1 MNIYDSNLEKNKA
14 NYFPLTPISFIERT
28 AKTQPHSLSIIY
40 EKKKFTWL
48 ETFLRC
54 KKIAKSLINLGVKK
68 NQTISVIAPNIPEMV
83 ELHFAIPM
91 AGCVINAINTRLNTE
106 VINFILEHGEAKVLF
121 MDTEYA
127 SILKNLSFE
136 LLKNIKVI
144 FIADEN
150 INLNLENSPDQIFYS
165 DLLNI
170 ELDGFEFV
178 YPDNEWDAIAL
189 SYTSGTTGNP
199 KGVVTHHRGA
209 YLNALS
215 NIISW
220 EMSLFSRYLWTLPLF
235 HCNGWCFPWS
245 LAAIANVNICLR
257 NVRFEKI
264 LENIKE
270 NKVTHYCGAPIVHNL
285 ILSSLEKMELIIDPR
300 IKGMVAGAAPPK
312 NVFINAAK
320 YGIDLTH
327 VYGLTETYGP
337 AALCEKKPD
346 WDLLSI
352 EDQAAL
358 NSRQGV
364 NYLLQQ
370 DIKVLNNA
378 MEEVPYDGQTMGE
391 ICFRGNITMKG
402 YLKNKEAT
410 NESFK
415 GGWFHSGDLGVVD
428 QDGYLKIKDRSKDII
443 ISGGE
448 NISTLE
454 LEDVLTMHPLIHE
467 VAVVAKKDDKWGEV
481 PCAFIS
487 LKDKNT
493 KISKN
498 EMVEFCASK
507 LAKFKVP
514 KYYVFTDIEKTPTGK
529 IQKHLL
535 RQKADEIK

>member
-1 MNIYDSNLEKNKA
+1 MNKYDLNLEKNKA

-28 AKTQPHSLSIIY
+28 AKTQPDSLSIIY

-91 AGCVINAINTRLNTE
+91 SGGIINAINTRLNAE

-121 MDTEYA
+121 IDTEYA
-127 SILKNLSFE
+127 SILKNLSSE

-150 INLNLENSPDQIFYS
+150 INSNLQKSPDKIFYA

-170 ELDGFEFV
+170 ELDGFDFL

-215 NIISW
+215 NIVSW
-220 EMSLFSRYLWTLPLF
+220 EMSFFSRYLWTLPLF

-245 LAAIANVNICLR
+245 LAANANVNICLR

-270 NKVTHYCGAPIVHNL
+270 NKVTHYCGAPVVHNL
-285 ILSSLEKMELIIDPR
+285 ILTSLEQMELILDPR

-352 EDQAAL
+352 EDQAGL

-364 NYLLQQ
+364 SYLLQQ
-370 DIKVLNNA
+370 DIKVLDTD
-378 MEEVPYDGQTMGE
+378 MEEVPHDGQTMGE

-410 NESFK
+410 DESFK

-428 QDGYLKIKDRSKDII
+428 RDGYLKIKDRSKDII

-454 LEDVLTMHPLIHE
+454 LEDVLTMHPLISE

-487 LKDKNT
+487 LKDKSI

-514 KYYVFTDIEKTPTGK
+514 KYYVFTEIEKTPTGK

-535 RQKADEIK
+535 RKKADEIK

>member
-54 KKIAKSLINLGVKK
+54 KKIAKSLINLGVKR

-91 AGCVINAINTRLNTE
+91 SGGVINAINTRLNAE

-121 MDTEYA
+121 IDTEYA
-127 SILKNLSFE
+127 SILKNLRSE

-144 FIADEN
+144 FIDDEN
-150 INLNLENSPDQIFYS
+150 INSNLQKSPDQIFYA

-170 ELDGFEFV
+170 ELDGFDFL

-215 NIISW
+215 NIVSW
-220 EMSLFSRYLWTLPLF
+220 EMSFFSRYLWTLPLF

-245 LAAIANVNICLR
+245 LAANANVNICLR

-270 NKVTHYCGAPIVHNL
+270 NKVTHYCGAPVVHNL
-285 ILSSLEKMELIIDPR
+285 ILASLEQMELILDPR

-337 AALCEKKPD
+337 AALCEKKSD

-352 EDQAAL
+352 EDQADL

-370 DIKVLNNA
+370 DIKVLDTD
-378 MEEVPYDGQTMGE
+378 MEEVPHDGQTMGE

-410 NESFK
+410 DESFK

-454 LEDVLTMHPLIHE
+454 LEDVLIMHPLISE
-467 VAVVAKKDDKWGEV
+467 VAVVAKKDNKWGEV

-498 EMVEFCASK
+498 EMVEFCALK

-514 KYYVFTDIEKTPTGK
+514 KYYVFTEIEKTPTGK

>member
-1 MNIYDSNLEKNKA
+1 M
-14 NYFPLTPISFIERT
+14 
-28 AKTQPHSLSIIY
+28 Q
-40 EKKKFTWL
+40 
-48 ETFLRC
+48 

-68 NQTISVIAPNIPEMV
+68 NQTISVIVPNIPEMV

-91 AGCVINAINTRLNTE
+91 AGGVINAINTRLNAE

-121 MDTEYA
+121 IDTEYA
-127 SILKNLSFE
+127 SILKNLKTE
-136 LLKNIKVI
+136 LLKKVKVI
-144 FIADEN
+144 FIEDEN
-150 INLNLENSPDQIFYS
+150 INSNLHRVPDQIFYA
-165 DLLNI
+165 DLLNT
-170 ELDGFEFV
+170 ELNGFESL
-178 YPDNEWDAIAL
+178 YPGNEWDAIAL

-220 EMSLFSRYLWTLPLF
+220 EMPFFSRYLWTLPLF

-245 LAAIANVNICLR
+245 LAANANANICLR

-264 LENIKE
+264 LENIRE
-270 NKVTHYCGAPIVHNL
+270 NKVTHYCGAPVVHNL
-285 ILSSLEKMELIIDPR
+285 ILSSLEKMELILDPK
-300 IKGMVAGAAPPK
+300 IKGMVAGAAPSK

-346 WDLLSI
+346 WNLLSL

-370 DIKVLNNA
+370 DIKVLDTD
-378 MEEVPYDGQTMGE
+378 MEEVPHDGQTMGE

-410 NESFK
+410 DESFK

-428 QDGYLKIKDRSKDII
+428 HDGYLKIKDRSKDII

-454 LEDVLTMHPLIHE
+454 LEDVLTMHPLISE
-467 VAVVAKKDDKWGEV
+467 VAVVAKK
-481 PCAFIS
+481 
-487 LKDKNT
+487 
-493 KISKN
+493 
-498 EMVEFCASK
+498 
-507 LAKFKVP
+507 
-514 KYYVFTDIEKTPTGK
+514 
-529 IQKHLL
+529 
-535 RQKADEIK
+535 R

>member
-1 MNIYDSNLEKNKA
+1 MSIYDSNLEKNKA

-40 EKKKFTWL
+40 EKKKFTWS

-91 AGCVINAINTRLNTE
+91 AGGVINAINTRLNAE

-121 MDTEYA
+121 IDTEYA
-127 SILKNLSFE
+127 SILKNLSPE
-136 LLKNIKVI
+136 LLKKIKVI
-144 FIADEN
+144 FIEDEN
-150 INLNLENSPDQIFYS
+150 INSNLQRLPDQIFYA

-220 EMSLFSRYLWTLPLF
+220 EMPFFSRYLWTLPLF

-245 LAAIANVNICLR
+245 LAANANVNICLR

-264 LENIKE
+264 LENIRE
-270 NKVTHYCGAPIVHNL
+270 NKVTHYCGAPVVHNL
-285 ILSSLEKMELIIDPR
+285 ILSSLEKMELILDPK

-346 WDLLSI
+346 WDLLSL

-370 DIKVLNNA
+370 DIKVLDND
-378 MEEVPYDGQTMGE
+378 MEEVPHDGHSMGE
-391 ICFRGNITMKG
+391 ICFRGNI
-402 YLKNKEAT
+402 Y
-410 NESFK
+410 NE
-415 GGWFHSGDLGVVD
+415 
-428 QDGYLKIKDRSKDII
+428 R
-443 ISGGE
+443 
-448 NISTLE
+448 
-454 LEDVLTMHPLIHE
+454 
-467 VAVVAKKDDKWGEV
+467 
-481 PCAFIS
+481 
-487 LKDKNT
+487 
-493 KISKN
+493 ISK
-498 EMVEFCASK
+498 E
-507 LAKFKVP
+507 
-514 KYYVFTDIEKTPTGK
+514 
-529 IQKHLL
+529 
-535 RQKADEIK
+535 